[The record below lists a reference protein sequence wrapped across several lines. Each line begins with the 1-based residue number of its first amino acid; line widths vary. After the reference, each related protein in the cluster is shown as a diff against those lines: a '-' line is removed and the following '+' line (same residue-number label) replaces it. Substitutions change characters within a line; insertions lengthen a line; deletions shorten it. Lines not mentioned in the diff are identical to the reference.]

1 MHIDMNNNNN
11 NNNDATIVPT
21 ISINDSPVK
30 TYLRSIGS
38 FPVLT
43 ADEEKQKFIDYKAV
57 YDKLPKLS
65 DDAFTVD
72 DEAASISP
80 LYNDYLDMREELIND
95 NLKLVV
101 YIAKRYRNNHLS
113 YLDLIQEGNLGLIE
127 AIDRFNPE
135 LGFRFSTFATPWI
148 KQAIIKAITDKG
160 KMVRIPAHIFQ
171 LQKRCRDAENEL
183 MQEDANLTPSDVD
196 IARKLHERVDKVEL
210 ARKNMTDV
218 ISMDSKVG
226 GDDDGGSDSSRADSI
241 CDFVADDES
250 LRPDEYSIK
259 RDEEDRLYNAINSK
273 LPPRSARIIKLRYG
287 VGRFPEDTPDTLE
300 PHTLEETGDIIGL
313 TRERVRQLEKESLSI
328 LRSALQ

>member
-1 MHIDMNNNNN
+1 MNNNNN
-11 NNNDATIVPT
+11 NNNDATIVPS

-30 TYLRSIGS
+30 TYLRSIGN

-57 YDKLPKLS
+57 YDQLPKLS
-65 DDAFTVD
+65 DDVFTVD
-72 DEAASISP
+72 NEAAATSP
-80 LYNDYLDMREELIND
+80 LYDDYLDMREELIND

-196 IARKLHERVDKVEL
+196 IARKLHERVDKIEL

-226 GDDDGGSDSSRADSI
+226 GDDDGGNDSSRADSI
-241 CDFVADDES
+241 CDFVADDEQEESQKINTSELGARLLDLLKGGS
-250 LRPDEYSIK
+250 LSL
-259 RDEEDRLYNAINSK
+259 EELVEGSGTDFASVSMELLELQGAGLINQNQ
-273 LPPRSARIIKLRYG
+273 ALRYY
-287 VGRFPEDTPDTLE
+287 R
-300 PHTLEETGDIIGL
+300 
-313 TRERVRQLEKESLSI
+313 RQGEM
-328 LRSALQ
+328 R

>member
-1 MHIDMNNNNN
+1 MNNNNN
-11 NNNDATIVPT
+11 NETTVVPT

-57 YDKLPKLS
+57 YDQLPKLP
-65 DDAFTVD
+65 DDVLTVD
-72 DEAASISP
+72 DEAAAASP

-210 ARKNMTDV
+210 ARKNMSDA

-226 GDDDGGSDSSRADSI
+226 GDDGNDGGGDSGSRADSI

-250 LRPDEYSIK
+250 LRPDEYAIK
-259 RDEEDRLYNAINSK
+259 KDEEDRLYNAINNK

-287 VGRFPEDTPDTLE
+287 VGRLPEDAPDTLE